1 MVVKAEIT
9 DIHQQNE
16 LPTDPIPQ
24 QVWDFLCPKFIYPK
38 LNIDIEDITM
48 IKGLA
53 ITPPVLGRISI
64 GKIVEKNGKRL
75 PEKDDQFTITSQIQN
90 KDGWVKHPLDEQ
102 LRAKAQNQKL
112 RSIPVRMIFN
122 DPELNL
128 RAEYS
133 LFDRQ
138 TGRLICSGNG
148 ESCQRLG
155 QNGIEQ
161 HPCPSPDLCPL
172 AQGGLCKP
180 YGRLYVNLDESDE
193 FGTFIFRTT
202 GFNSI
207 RTLAARLRYYHAA
220 SGKLLSCL
228 PLQLTLRGKSTTQ
241 SYRTPIYYVDLTLRD
256 GVNLQEAI
264 TSAKQID
271 EVSKAAGFYQEALD
285 HVARQSYG
293 NASFEVG
300 GEEGLDIVEEF
311 YNDESKPQQHEQ
323 SHDLTHVQDIQKGL
337 QQSVQALN

>member
-1 MVVKAEIT
+1 
-9 DIHQQNE
+9 
-16 LPTDPIPQ
+16 
-24 QVWDFLCPKFIYPK
+24 
-38 LNIDIEDITM
+38 M

-102 LRAKAQNQKL
+102 LRAKAPNQNQKL
-112 RSIPVRMIFN
+112 RTIPVRMLFN
-122 DPELNL
+122 DPDLNL
-128 RAEYS
+128 RAEYT

-138 TGRLICSGNG
+138 TGRPICTGNG
-148 ESCQRLG
+148 ETCQRLG
-155 QNGIEQ
+155 QSGVEQ

-207 RTLAARLRYYHAA
+207 RTLAARLYYYHAA
-220 SGKLLSCL
+220 SGDLLSCL

-256 GVNLQEAI
+256 GTNLKDAI
-264 TSAKQID
+264 ASAKQMD
-271 EVSKAAGFYQEALD
+271 EQSKAAGFYQEALD
-285 HVARQSYG
+285 HIARQGYG
-293 NASFEVG
+293 NAHFELG
-300 GEEGLDIVEEF
+300 GEEGLDIVDEF
-311 YNDESKPQQHEQ
+311 YTGELTTEQ
-323 SHDLTHVQDIQKGL
+323 SQQTHNLNHVQDIQRDL
-337 QQSVQALN
+337 QQSVQTLN